1 MNSITHNF
9 WLVIESWKAQL
20 RLHCIN
26 RKTRK
31 AIRKHGKELAEA
43 KRQADL
49 MHKATGKSY
58 YVLPDHEGSLRV
70 LDKAGIKNLKRFKV
84 MDKAV
89 TVVDLLTESEYN
101 TMNNHF
107 VVLCRDIDKYG
118 HESDN
123 EWYYCRGTILE
134 CIEEYE
140 RMGWNYMEILGG
152 FERIVSI
159 KDGKI
164 IKH

>member
-1 MNSITHNF
+1 MNLKHNF
-9 WLVIESWKAQL
+9 WLVIESWKAQI
-20 RLHCIN
+20 RLHRIN

-58 YVLPDHEGSLRV
+58 YILPDHEGSLRV

-101 TMNNHF
+101 TLNNHF
-107 VVLCRDIDKYG
+107 VVLVTERNGSTSWFYF
-118 HESDN
+118 
-123 EWYYCRGTILE
+123 RGTI
-134 CIEEYE
+134 IELLDSQKFP
-140 RMGWNYMEILGG
+140 NSQNVEILGG

-159 KDGKI
+159 KDGKV

>member
-1 MNSITHNF
+1 MNRLKHNF
-9 WLVIESWKAQL
+9 WLVIESWKAQI
-20 RLHCIN
+20 RLHRIN

-107 VVLCRDIDKYG
+107 VVLLDYPAHNGSLQRYDFF
-118 HESDN
+118 
-123 EWYYCRGTILE
+123 RGTILE
-134 CIEEYE
+134 CIDKY
-140 RMGWNYMEILGG
+140 NTPIANVQILGG

-159 KDGKI
+159 KDGKV